1 MDEAQYREVKQMLLA
16 LLTRLVL
23 IASVAFGVLDYAVL
37 IPLIRET
44 TAATVAEVYSVKG
57 VQCSDL

>member
-1 MDEAQYREVKQMLLA
+1 MDEAQFREVRRMLLA

-37 IPLIRET
+37 MPLIRET
-44 TAATVAEVYSVKG
+44 TAATVAESYSVKG
-57 VQCSDL
+57 VQCSDF